1 MTTTNLF
8 KKLNKLNI
16 PYTIID
22 CNGYNMDVQFIINS
36 RIYKAGFFKGEEQ
49 IQDFCREICFDSKNQ
64 EMIRRF
70 FKNFSQLLKYA
81 TN

>member
-1 MTTTNLF
+1 MTTTNLI

-22 CNGYNMDVQFIINS
+22 CNGYNMDIQFIINS
-36 RIYKAGFFKGEEQ
+36 RTYKAGFFKGEEL
-49 IQDFCREICFDSKNQ
+49 IQDFCREIAWDKKEQ

-70 FKNFSQLLKYA
+70 FKNFAQLYKYA